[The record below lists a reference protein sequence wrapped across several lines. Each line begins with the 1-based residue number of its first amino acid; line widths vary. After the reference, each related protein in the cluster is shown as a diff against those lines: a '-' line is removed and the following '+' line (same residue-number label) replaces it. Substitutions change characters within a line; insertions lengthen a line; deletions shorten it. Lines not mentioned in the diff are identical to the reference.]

1 MEELFGLST
10 DTIMKALLAVFA
22 AAMAVVVVLALR
34 NRIMLKLGLRPIPR
48 RPGQSVLIVVGV
60 MLSTVIMAAAFGTGD
75 TISFSIR
82 NDVLTSLATID
93 EIVISARAGEDDSFG
108 SNPYIPYERFEEIHR
123 ALAGD
128 ENIDGLAPQLAETAS
143 AVNTRTSLS
152 EGRMR
157 VVGVDPKL
165 LDGFGSFK
173 LISGGVV
180 RLEDLAAGQ
189 AYINDRA
196 AEELEAEAGD
206 TLELYVGE
214 EALTLIV
221 QGVVKR
227 GSLAGRDSTLLLP
240 LDRAQRIF
248 DRPGQINLIA
258 VSNRGG
264 ASSGVELSED
274 VTKTLRVM
282 FTDREVATRLKDLL
296 NQEPV
301 LTALEVEE
309 ASLKGTA
316 KEEMAELLGELTK
329 GELTDELVSLL
340 GDADVVGRILDT
352 LGQDELKE
360 VEGQAISLF
369 ANLGEF
375 RVFDIKHDLL
385 EVADQAGS
393 GVTAFFIFMALFSIA
408 VGILL
413 IFLIFVMLA
422 AARRSEMG
430 MARAVGAKRGHM
442 VQMFLFEGTAYAV
455 VAAAIG
461 VMLGLGVSA
470 LIVTIINEVISRF
483 QDADFRLVTHFEL
496 RSAVIAYCLGMAI
509 TFGTVA
515 FSAYRVSRLNIV
527 MAIRD
532 LPEALI
538 PSTEPPF
545 MTRFVGLPKAL
556 VRPLIFLV
564 RGVLLL
570 VRRRFRRGLGY
581 LALTVV
587 WIVLFPTWIVDIII
601 ALLRF
606 VWPYFLR
613 GWLTVLLAFPFLY
626 WGMAIDRDAPFSA
639 GVSLVILG
647 TGLMGRKLLQ
657 RTSLRSDQVD
667 RVAFTATALVMLTFW
682 TFWRFFLSQLEKV
695 AGEMSGDFDVMFV
708 SGIFMVGAAVW
719 ALMYNADLLVKGL
732 TRLTRRVGWLR
743 PVMVTAVAYP
753 MSAKFRT
760 GLTLAMFALV
770 IFTLMIM
777 SVFTESFTS
786 LFSDDPETVAGGW
799 AVKGDVNFNTPVDDI
814 RRAIAE
820 DPKLDIN
827 DFEAIGGYTRV
838 NIEAREIGAES
849 QRWEPYA
856 VRAADDEFMQAAQ
869 FQLKLIADGYG
880 TTPEEVWQALMDQPN
895 LGVIEGQILGTQ
907 ANPEDSFIPFQLEKV
922 RYDDETMSPIDIEVR
937 EPLTGEVVQVKVIAV
952 LDRIHES
959 FDDVAGMIISKETL
973 DNAVP
978 FPVPITTYH
987 FRLAEGVD
995 PEQAAKELEAA
1006 FLEHGME
1013 ATGLVAL
1020 WEQAT
1025 GAFRIFFSIFTGFM
1039 ALGLVVGIAAL
1050 GVISTRAVVER
1061 RQQIGVLRAIGYR
1074 RRMIQIS
1081 FLLEFSFVALL
1092 GTAIGIILGL
1102 ILSYNAISDIRAE
1115 EADQNL
1121 RWIVPWVQIIVIVV
1135 LTYTFSMV
1143 ATFLPAR
1150 QASRIYPAEA
1160 LRYE

>member
-10 DTIMKALLAVFA
+10 NIIMAALLAIFL
-22 AAMAVVVVLALR
+22 AAMLVVLGLAFR

-48 RPGQSVLIVVGV
+48 RPGQSMLIVVGV

-82 NDVLTSLATID
+82 NDVLTSLAAID
-93 EIVISARAGEDDSFG
+93 EVIISARAGEDDSFG
-108 SNPYIPYERFEEIHR
+108 SNPYISEERFAQIQRE
-123 ALAGD
+123 LAGN
-128 ENIDGLAPQLAETAS
+128 ENIDGLTPQLAETAS

-157 VVGVDPKL
+157 VVGVDPRL
-165 LDGFGSFK
+165 IEGFGDFK
-173 LISGGVV
+173 RASGGVA
-180 RLEDLAAGQ
+180 RLEDLAAGE
-189 AYINDRA
+189 ALINDRA
-196 AEELEAEAGD
+196 AEELEAEVGD

-214 EALTLIV
+214 DALTITV
-221 QGVVKR
+221 QGVVER
-227 GSLAGRDSTLLLP
+227 GGLAGRESTLILP
-240 LDRAQRIF
+240 LDHARRIF
-248 DRPGQINLIA
+248 DRSGQINLIA

-264 ASSGVELSED
+264 SVSGAGLSDD

-282 FTDREVATRLKDLL
+282 FTDIEVATRLKDLL
-296 NQEPV
+296 NQELV
-301 LTALEVEE
+301 LSALLEE
-309 ASLKGTA
+309 EESLSGTA
-316 KEEMAELLGELTK
+316 QEEIADLRRELPK
-329 GELTDELVSLL
+329 GELTDELISLM
-340 GDADVVGRILDT
+340 GDADVTERILDT
-352 LGQDELKE
+352 LDQEELKE
-360 VEGQAISLF
+360 IEGEAIRLF
-369 ANLGEF
+369 ADLGEF
-375 RVFDIKHDLL
+375 RVLDFKNDLL
-385 EVADQAGS
+385 DVADEAGS
-393 GVTAFFIFMALFSIA
+393 QVTSFFIFMALFSIA

-442 VQMFLFEGTAYAV
+442 VQMFLFEGTAYAL

-461 VMLGLGVSA
+461 VLIGLGVSA
-470 LIVTIINEVISRF
+470 LIVTIINVVFDRF
-483 QDADFRLVTHFEL
+483 ESLDFRLTTHFEL
-496 RSAVIAYCLGMAI
+496 RSAIIAYCLGMAI

-545 MTRFVGLPKAL
+545 KTRFMRLPKAL

-564 RGVLLL
+564 RAVKHL
-570 VRRRFRRGLGY
+570 VRGQFGRSLGY
-581 LALTVV
+581 LALTVI
-587 WIVLFPTWIVDIII
+587 WIVLIPAWIVDIIV
-601 ALLRF
+601 ALFRF

-613 GWLTVLLAFPFLY
+613 GWLTILLAFPFLL
-626 WGMAIDRDAPFSA
+626 WGTAIDRDTPFSA
-639 GVSLVILG
+639 GVSLIILG
-647 TGLMGRKLLQ
+647 VGLSARKIML
-657 RTSLRSDQVD
+657 RTSMRSDRVD
-667 RVAFTATALVMLTFW
+667 RIAFTATAVAMLVFW
-682 TFWRFFLSQLEKV
+682 TFWRVFLNLLEEV
-695 AGEMSGDFDVMFV
+695 FGDMTGDFDMMFV

-719 ALMYNADLLVKGL
+719 AVMYNADLLVKGL
-732 TRLTRRVGWLR
+732 TRLTGRLGWLR

-799 AVKGDVNFNTPVDDI
+799 AVQGDVNFNTPVDDI

-827 DFEAIGGYTRV
+827 DFTAIGGYTRV
-838 NIEAREIGAES
+838 EIQAREIGAES

-856 VRAADDEFMQAAQ
+856 VRAADDGFLTAAQ
-869 FQLKLIADGYG
+869 FQFKLIADGYG
-880 TTPEEVWQALMDQPN
+880 TTPKEVWQALMDQPN
-895 LGVIEGQILGTQ
+895 LGVVEGQILGTQ
-907 ANPEDSFIPFQLEKV
+907 ANPEDEFIPFQLEGV
-922 RYDDETMSPIDIEVR
+922 LYDDETMSPIDVEVR
-937 EPLTGEVVQVKVIAV
+937 EPLTGAVVPVKVIGV

-959 FDDVAGMIISKETL
+959 FDDFAGMIVSKETL
-973 DNAVP
+973 DDAVP

-987 FRLAEGVD
+987 FRMADGVD
-995 PEQAAKELEAA
+995 AELAAKELEAA
-1006 FLEHGME
+1006 FLENGME
-1013 ATGLVAL
+1013 AWALVAL

-1092 GTAIGIILGL
+1092 GTAIGIVLGL

-1115 EADQNL
+1115 EADENL
-1121 RWIVPWVQIIVIVV
+1121 RWIVPWVQIIVIVI

-1143 ATFLPAR
+1143 ATYLPAR